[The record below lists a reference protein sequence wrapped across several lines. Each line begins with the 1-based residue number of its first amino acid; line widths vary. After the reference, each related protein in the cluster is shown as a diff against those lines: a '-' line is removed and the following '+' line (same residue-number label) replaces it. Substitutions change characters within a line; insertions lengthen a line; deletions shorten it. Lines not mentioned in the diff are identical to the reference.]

1 MIAIA
6 DKFATKKFPISVMF
20 LIETSPIEDL
30 NRRVDS
36 SASATRIDAYFVL
49 VGSKRYR
56 GFQVG

>member
-20 LIETSPIEDL
+20 LIETSPSRIL
-30 NRRVDS
+30 TGAGLIGMGNPDS
-36 SASATRIDAYFVL
+36 MRYFVL